1 MGYSPGGCKELDTTG
16 WLNISNDAHRL
27 CCLVLRQN
35 FFFFN
40 FLATPVACGILV
52 PWSGI
57 EPSPSALEVESL
69 NQWTTR
75 EVPMAEIYTI
85 NPGQQITVTA
95 DYLKDASAISGFLL
109 LSAFWGFPGGSSGKE
124 SACQCRR
131 CRFDPWVLLP
141 EERCVQVQVL
151 QQRVLAAACVKVS
164 ISGPPPPFLPP
175 CHLVQVW
182 NVKVKVRG
190 PNRWA
195 GGLGLLPYWVSPS
208 AGSHLNVNPRI
219 FTETHRI
226 YDRGSE
232 EGFELQILTWGWW

>member
-1 MGYSPGGCKELDTTG
+1 MDHQGSPYGRNLYHQSRPTDHSDRWSSQRCFCHQ
-16 WLNISNDAHRL
+16 WI
-27 CCLVLRQN
+27 
-35 FFFFN
+35 F
-40 FLATPVACGILV
+40 VAFC
-52 PWSGI
+52 
-57 EPSPSALEVESL
+57 
-69 NQWTTR
+69 T
-75 EVPMAEIYTI
+75 
-85 NPGQQITVTA
+85 
-95 DYLKDASAISGFLL
+95 
-109 LSAFWGFPGGSSGKE
+109 FWGFPGGSSGKE
-124 SACQCRR
+124 SAYQCRR

-182 NVKVKVRG
+182 KVKVKVRG

-226 YDRGSE
+226 YDRGAE
-232 EGFELQILTWGWW
+232 EGFELQILTWGGGSDRAFAKRKFVNL